1 MARTAIQLIVLDRT
15 VFTTNG
21 AGANLDAVNGSVV
34 SNDGAT
40 FLELHNTSGS
50 TRTVTVEVPGDVD
63 EDLPVTG
70 RVYTVLNGATGKT
83 GTFPRQ
89 VYGEQL
95 LVDVS
100 GSNVNAVAYSIR

>member
-21 AGANLDAVNGSVV
+21 TGANLDNVNGSVV
-34 SNDGAT
+34 NNDGAT

-70 RVYTVLNGATGKT
+70 RVYTVLAGATGKT

-89 VYGEQL
+89 TYGEQL

-100 GSNVNAVAYSIR
+100 GGSVNCVAYSTR

>member
-15 VFTTNG
+15 VFTANG
-21 AGANLDAVNGSVV
+21 SGSTLDNVNGSVV
-34 SNDGAT
+34 NNDGAT
-40 FLELHNTSGS
+40 FLELHNGSGA

-63 EDLPVTG
+63 QNLVVAG
-70 RVYTVLNGATGKT
+70 RTYTVLAGATGKT

-89 VYGEQL
+89 NYGEQL

-100 GSNVNAVAYSIR
+100 GGSVTATAYSTR